1 MAQVSNPV
9 VQQRRLRSELRKARD
24 RAGRTQ
30 REVAEA
36 LDWSTSKVIRIETGA
51 VNISTTDLRAL
62 LQFYGESPD
71 FIDDLVRTARAGRQR
86 VWWDKHKANMSPEMA
101 TLLEFESSTSLI
113 RQFQSL
119 IVPGLLQIEDYARE
133 VLRLYSTEDQLE
145 YKVKVRM
152 ERQHI
157 LEGDNG
163 VKAFFVMDE
172 AALRR
177 WVGGPAVMREQLMA
191 LRELAK
197 RPNISI
203 QVLPFAKG
211 VYRGMR
217 GNFEVFEF
225 ATEDQDHV
233 VFLEWPGGDT
243 VIRNNPKQVSNYVE
257 IFLEMESLAT
267 TPAEF
272 DELIDRLMG
281 EMPA

>member
-9 VQQRRLRSELRKARD
+9 VQQRRLRTELRKARD

-71 FIDDLVRTARAGRQR
+71 FIDDLVQTARAGRQR
-86 VWWDKHKANMSPEMA
+86 VWWDKHKATMSPDMV
-101 TLLEFESSTSLI
+101 TLLEFEASTSLI
-113 RQFQSL
+113 RQYQQL
-119 IVPGLLQIEDYARE
+119 IVPGLLQTEDYARE

-145 YKVKVRM
+145 YKVKLRM
-152 ERQHI
+152 ERQRI
-157 LEGDNG
+157 LEGDEA

-177 WVGGPAVMREQLMA
+177 WVGGSAVMREQL
-191 LRELAK
+191 LRLSEIAK
-197 RPNISI
+197 RPNVSI
-203 QVLPFAKG
+203 QVLSFDKG
-211 VYRGMR
+211 IYRAMR

-225 ATEDQDHV
+225 ETGDLDHV
-233 VFLEWPGGDT
+233 VYLEWPGEVT
-243 VIRNNPKQVSNYVE
+243 VIQNNPRQVSTYVE
-257 IFLEMESLAT
+257 MFLELEALAT
-267 TPAEF
+267 TPDEF
-272 DELIDRLMG
+272 DALLHRLMG
-281 EMPA
+281 EMPT

>member
-1 MAQVSNPV
+1 MAQASNPV
-9 VQQRRLRSELRKARD
+9 VQQRRLRTELRKARD

-30 REVAEA
+30 REVADA

-62 LQFYGESPD
+62 LQFYGESAD
-71 FIDDLVRTARAGRQR
+71 FIDELVQTAREGRKR
-86 VWWDKHKANMSPEMA
+86 VWWDRYKANITPEMV
-101 TLLEFESSTSLI
+101 TLLEFEASTSLI

-119 IVPGLLQIEDYARE
+119 IIPGLLQTEEYARE

-145 YKVKVRM
+145 YRVKLRM

-157 LEGDNG
+157 IEGDEAA
-163 VKAFFVMDE
+163 KAFFIMDE

-177 WVGGPAVMREQLMA
+177 WVGGPGVMREQLARMK
-191 LRELAK
+191 EMAK

-203 QVLPFAKG
+203 QVLTFDKG
-211 VYRGMR
+211 TYRGMR

-225 ATEDQDHV
+225 PTEDQDHV

-243 VIRNNPKQVSNYVE
+243 VIQNNPRQVSNYVE
-257 IFLEMESLAT
+257 IFLEMEALAT
-267 TPAEF
+267 TPDEF
-272 DELIDRLMG
+272 DALIDRLMG
-281 EMPA
+281 EMPT